1 MSSAVLALVR
11 NRLVCVEIF
20 SQIGLVLPY
29 YTAPYLYDLVH
40 ISLCWFVLEKFL
52 GKKIT
57 RPFGRATS

>member
-52 GKKIT
+52 GKK
-57 RPFGRATS
+57 